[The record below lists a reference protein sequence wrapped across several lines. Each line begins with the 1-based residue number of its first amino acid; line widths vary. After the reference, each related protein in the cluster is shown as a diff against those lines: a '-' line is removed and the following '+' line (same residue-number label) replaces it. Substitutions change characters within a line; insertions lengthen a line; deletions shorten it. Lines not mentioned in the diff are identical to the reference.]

1 MSELIQKHDNRATI
15 RWKLLTGAS
24 ALALTAY
31 VSSGDIAK
39 AEDTSRPLIWLELD
53 GQFSQTKND
62 LELFNPAFLAASPFD
77 AESHIG
83 HEKAPPKIWDKGA
96 SITFAPEGSDWLLS
110 ASIRYGKT
118 ARSLHRDQHNP
129 TSVLPTK
136 YVSGILYNAYQH
148 PSIHAAESH
157 TILDFQVGRDV
168 GLGRFGH
175 DAASTVN
182 LGVRIAQFNSNNGG
196 DIKSQPTS
204 GNNFGFGNSAHP
216 YDKFYASFAAKRSF
230 KGIGPSL
237 SWDASA
243 MIAGN
248 RADGGISLD
257 WGVNGAVL
265 FGRQKTSEHHKT
277 LKQYWHFYQYT
288 TVYHNTPSPV
298 SRSKNVTVPDLGAF
312 AGISWRYSAAKVT
325 LGYRADMFFGAIDG
339 GIDTAK
345 KEDRAFYGPFVSIA
359 VGVGD

>member
-1 MSELIQKHDNRATI
+1 MSELIQHNDNRATI

-53 GQFSQTKND
+53 GQFSQAEND
-62 LELFNPAFLAASPFD
+62 LELFNPDFLSASPFD

-83 HEKAPPKIWDKGA
+83 LEKAPPKIWDKGA
-96 SITFAPEGSDWLLS
+96 SITFQPDGSDWLLS

-118 ARSLHRDQHNP
+118 ARSLHRDRHNP

-148 PSIHAAESH
+148 PSVHSAESH
-157 TILDFQVGRDV
+157 TILDFAAGKDV

-175 DAASTVN
+175 DATSTVN
-182 LGVRIAQFNSNNGG
+182 LGVRIAQFDANNGG
-196 DIKSQPTS
+196 NIKSQPYS
-204 GNNFGFGNSAHP
+204 GNALVP
-216 YDKFYASFAAKRSF
+216 YNKFYASFAAKRSF

-265 FGRQKTSEHHKT
+265 FGRQKMSEHHRT
-277 LKQYWHFYQYT
+277 VKQHWQSYQYT
-288 TVYHNTPSPV
+288 TVYHHTPSPV
-298 SRSKNVTVPDLGAF
+298 TRSKRVTVPNLGAF
-312 AGISWRYSAAKVT
+312 AGVSWRYEAAKVT
-325 LGYRADMFFGAIDG
+325 LGYRADMFFNAIDG

-345 KEDRAFYGPFVSIA
+345 KEDRGFYGPFASISI
-359 VGVGD
+359 GLGD